1 MQKVTFDY
9 FTIDNYDQYSFL
21 RIPKRLMTDDYYAGL
36 SIQSK
41 LLYGLL
47 LDRMEQTEKND
58 WYDEL
63 DRAYVIYPLDEMS
76 GDLGISK
83 RKITDCLNELEEV
96 DLIERVQRGNGLP
109 NIIYVKKFIPDDG
122 AALPGSQI
130 LPFRAAR

>member
-47 LDRMEQTEKND
+47 LDRMEQTECQTAN
-58 WYDEL
+58 Y
-63 DRAYVIYPLDEMS
+63 
-76 GDLGISK
+76 
-83 RKITDCLNELEEV
+83 
-96 DLIERVQRGNGLP
+96 
-109 NIIYVKKFIPDDG
+109 
-122 AALPGSQI
+122 
-130 LPFRAAR
+130 

>member
-58 WYDEL
+58 WYDEQN
-63 DRAYVIYPLDEMS
+63 RAYVIYPLDEMS
-76 GDLGISK
+76 GDLGVSK
-83 RKITDCLNELEEV
+83 RKITDCLHELEEV

-122 AALPGSQI
+122 VCLPGSGI
-130 LPFRAAR
+130 VPFRVAR

>member
-58 WYDEL
+58 WYDEQN
-63 DRAYVIYPLDEMS
+63 RAYVIYPLDEMS
-76 GDLGISK
+76 GDLGVSK
-83 RKITDCLNELEEV
+83 RKITDCLNELEEI

-122 AALPGSQI
+122 ACLPGSGI
-130 LPFRAAR
+130 VPFRVVR

>member
-58 WYDEL
+58 WYDEEN
-63 DRAYVIYPLDEMS
+63 RAYIVYPLEEMA
-76 GDLGISK
+76 GDLGVSK
-83 RKITDCLNELEEV
+83 RKISDCMNELEDV
-96 DLIERVQRGNGLP
+96 DLAERVPRGNGLP
-109 NIIYVKKFIPDDG
+109 NIIYVKKFIPDEG
-122 AALPGSQI
+122 ACLPGSQVV
-130 LPFRAAR
+130 PFRAVR

>member
-58 WYDEL
+58 WYDEQN
-63 DRAYVIYPLDEMS
+63 RAYVIYPLDEMS
-76 GDLGISK
+76 GDLGVSK

-109 NIIYVKKFIPDDG
+109 NIIYVKKFITDDG
-122 AALPGSQI
+122 ACLPGSGI
-130 LPFRAAR
+130 VPFRVAR

>member
-58 WYDEL
+58 WYDEQN
-63 DRAYVIYPLDEMS
+63 RAYVIYPLDGMS
-76 GDLGISK
+76 GDLGVSK

-122 AALPGSQI
+122 ACLSGSGI
-130 LPFRAAR
+130 VPFRVAR

>member
-1 MQKVTFDY
+1 MQKATFDY

-76 GDLGISK
+76 TDLGVSK
-83 RKITDCLNELEEV
+83 RKISDCLSELEDV
-96 DLIERVQRGNGLP
+96 CLIERKQIGQGRP

-122 AALPGSQI
+122 AALPRSQI